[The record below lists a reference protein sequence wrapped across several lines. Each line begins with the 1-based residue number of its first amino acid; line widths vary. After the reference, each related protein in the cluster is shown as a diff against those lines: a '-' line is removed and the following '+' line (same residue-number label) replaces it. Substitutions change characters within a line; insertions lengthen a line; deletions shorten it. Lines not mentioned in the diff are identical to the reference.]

1 VISSLLI
8 TTPPWL
14 IRLVFALTFLQ
25 ERHIT
30 KAYYHKVK
38 LNEVKWRIDAEN
50 YLAKNKH
57 LELQEKI

>member
-1 VISSLLI
+1 MSTRPYQYRSK
-8 TTPPWL
+8 
-14 IRLVFALTFLQ
+14 
-25 ERHIT
+25 

>member
-1 VISSLLI
+1 VVISRRINEDSDGNTCYI
-8 TTPPWL
+8 TYRYEVP
-14 IRLVFALTFLQ
+14 I
-25 ERHIT
+25 

-38 LNEVKWRIDAEN
+38 LNEIKWRIDAEN

>member
-1 VISSLLI
+1 MIGKN
-8 TTPPWL
+8 
-14 IRLVFALTFLQ
+14 
-25 ERHIT
+25 

-38 LNEVKWRIDAEN
+38 LNEIKWRIDAGS